1 MPIGHYVRNYFPP
14 GAVGGI
20 PGAAAVGGI
29 PGAAAVGGIPGAT
42 AGPVGFLGSVPIP
55 KAFNPPLIQPDKPP
69 SGAAVGG
76 IPGVSSADTDIIRFG
91 IKNKE
96 VIINADEKH
105 VIFFINPPLLVKN
118 KNVY

>member
-29 PGAAAVGGIPGAT
+29 PGAAAVGGIPG
-42 AGPVGFLGSVPIP
+42 
-55 KAFNPPLIQPDKPP
+55 
-69 SGAAVGG
+69 
-76 IPGVSSADTDIIRFG
+76 VSSADTDIIRFG

-96 VIINADEKH
+96 VMINADEKH

>member
-29 PGAAAVGGIPGAT
+29 PG
-42 AGPVGFLGSVPIP
+42 
-55 KAFNPPLIQPDKPP
+55 
-69 SGAAVGG
+69 
-76 IPGVSSADTDIIRFG
+76 VSSADTDIIRFG

-96 VIINADEKH
+96 VMINADEKH

-118 KNVY
+118 KI